1 MEIEMTDLFRLSP
14 ARLFLAA
21 SLCVLALAA
30 CTKEKPPEEK
40 VAPGAEASAAPSPDA
55 ASAAV
60 DPARE
65 FPKVDPAT
73 LTDASPI
80 ADVHNALI
88 RPGYQALTDAEST
101 PPTDDA
107 GWKALGA
114 SADGVVKG
122 LGLLTTGSRPKDTG
136 EFVKFANAAAEKM
149 KVVQATLA
157 KKDGDSLVL
166 VDGDVLEACNACH
179 GKYRTPK

>member
-14 ARLFLAA
+14 ARLLLAA
-21 SLCVLALAA
+21 SLSVLALAA
-30 CTKEKPPEEK
+30 CTKEKPPAEK
-40 VAPGAEASAAPSPDA
+40 APPAEASAAPSPDA
-55 ASAAV
+55 AAAAV
-60 DPARE
+60 DPARD

-73 LTDASPI
+73 LTDASAIP
-80 ADVHNALI
+80 DVHNALI
-88 RPGYQALTDAEST
+88 RPGYQALTDAEAT

-114 SADGVVKG
+114 SADNVVKG

-136 EFVKFANAAAEKM
+136 DFVKFANAAAEKM
-149 KVVQATLA
+149 KAVQATLA

>member
-1 MEIEMTDLFRLSP
+1 MTDLFRLSP
-14 ARLFLAA
+14 ARLLLAA
-21 SLCVLALAA
+21 SLSVLALAA
-30 CTKEKPPEEK
+30 CTKEKPPQEK
-40 VAPGAEASAAPSPDA
+40 APPAAEAAAAPTPDA
-55 ASAAV
+55 TPV
-60 DPARE
+60 DPARD

-73 LTDASPI
+73 LTDASTIP
-80 ADVHNALI
+80 DVHNALI

-114 SADGVVKG
+114 SADSVIKG

-136 EFVKFANAAAEKM
+136 DFVKFANAAAEKM
-149 KVVQATLA
+149 KAVQATVA

-179 GKYRTPK
+179 GKYRPAK